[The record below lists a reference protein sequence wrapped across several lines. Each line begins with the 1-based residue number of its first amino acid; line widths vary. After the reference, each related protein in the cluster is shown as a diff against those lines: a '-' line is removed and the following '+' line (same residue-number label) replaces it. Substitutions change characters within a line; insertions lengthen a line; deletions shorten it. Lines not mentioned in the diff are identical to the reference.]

1 MTSPTPSLA
10 MTTQEHALL
19 RAHSRG
25 PVSATTGVRAPVGGA
40 GGLLSARDF
49 SGQGRAAALGG
60 EGHWAPSSEAMAV
73 RTVAHRTGRCMQN
86 SLGRRHPRGVWRPGL
101 GCPVRPHRAPTTPHP
116 PPREKEEERTGMQE
130 HDTEH
135 SEKKSNSR
143 HSGAELFTPRHGR
156 AFPRVL
162 RPHLPGPSLLRLHV
176 AVHAVLVALHV
187 RLTGRGAA

>member
-73 RTVAHRTGRCMQN
+73 RTVAHRTGRCRTR
-86 SLGRRHPRGVWRPGL
+86 SGAAIHVESGGRAWGARYALIGHRP
-101 GCPVRPHRAPTTPHP
+101 PPHP
-116 PPREKEEERTGMQE
+116 PPQEKEEERTGMQE